1 MSRHFVFVLVI
12 LCNNAAGQNSKQ
24 LIDQFRQ
31 ANKSLDLAYDYK
43 IRLKDMKIRKSVD
56 SIVGH
61 MACRAN
67 NYKDSCADYFMGRSG
82 NYFYRIDHIE
92 KTVAYQNLSGI
103 KSKAIKDGG
112 NAAGNVIMNISDS
125 LVQFYGGHINVD
137 SGNNY
142 YRLRV
147 SMKNFNVSYAQIDF
161 DKKSFRL
168 IGAYI
173 EAIDNGAEQN
183 SGYLTQYFLTNVRYG
198 ISEKETEVTNLF
210 TMKGGQPVLSQRFS
224 KYKLKSLM

>member
-1 MSRHFVFVLVI
+1 
-12 LCNNAAGQNSKQ
+12 
-24 LIDQFRQ
+24 
-31 ANKSLDLAYDYK
+31 
-43 IRLKDMKIRKSVD
+43 MKIRKSVD
-56 SIVGH
+56 SITGH

-92 KTVAYQNLSGI
+92 KTFAYQNLSGI

-137 SGNNY
+137 SGDNY

-147 SMKNFNVSYAQIDF
+147 SMKNFNVSYVQVDF
-161 DKKSFRL
+161 DKQSFRL

-173 EAIDNGAEQN
+173 EALDNGAVQN

-198 ISEKETEVTNLF
+198 VSEKEIGFTNLF
-210 TMKGGQPVLSQRFS
+210 MMKGGQPVLGKRFS
-224 KYKLKSLM
+224 NYTLKSLM